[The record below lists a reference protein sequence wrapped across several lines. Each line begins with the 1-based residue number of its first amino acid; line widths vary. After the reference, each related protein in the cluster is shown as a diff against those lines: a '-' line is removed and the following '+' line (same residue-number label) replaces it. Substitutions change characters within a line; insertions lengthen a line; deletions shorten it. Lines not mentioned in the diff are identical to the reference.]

1 MPSILSVE
9 RCDRTPAVAPT
20 ATGAPSHPR
29 RSHEGVIELIRRPMA
44 QISIYAC
51 VCMCACKGSQAARQS
66 TRSTRD
72 SARGQGKWDVRKKK
86 MCGFFTLVML
96 CKVKKLYHGAANEP
110 EEMDFPHV
118 KMHFKDF
125 SFVCFVLI
133 DKRYDFPFSFAY
145 WLLV

>member
-1 MPSILSVE
+1 MHVCVGVRAKEAKPHAKA
-9 RCDRTPAVAPT
+9 RAQH
-20 ATGAPSHPR
+20 ATQR
-29 RSHEGVIELIRRPMA
+29 
-44 QISIYAC
+44 
-51 VCMCACKGSQAARQS
+51 AAKES
-66 TRSTRD
+66 GMF
-72 SARGQGKWDVRKKK
+72 AKKK

-96 CKVKKLYHGAANEP
+96 CKVKKLYRGAVNEP